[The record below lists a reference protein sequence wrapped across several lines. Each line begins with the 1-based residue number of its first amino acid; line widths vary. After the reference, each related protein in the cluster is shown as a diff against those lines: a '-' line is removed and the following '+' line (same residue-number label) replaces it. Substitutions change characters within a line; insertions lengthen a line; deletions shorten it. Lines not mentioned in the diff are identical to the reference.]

1 MEDDSL
7 LITDSAKI
15 TIFPFPLDIL
25 NATDIVLINLTIKES
40 HT

>member
-15 TIFPFPLDIL
+15 RNFLSPLDIL
-25 NATDIVLINLTIKES
+25 KATAIVLINLTIRES
-40 HT
+40 HR